1 MEILLILITGT
12 LNVVCFLIGAKV
24 GQTVA
29 RGEEVKLPTVNPIER
44 IRERK
49 DKKEAEWEQDRINTI
64 LQNVESYDGTAN
76 GQREVPRG

>member
-12 LNVVCFLIGAKV
+12 LSAVCFLIGAKV

-29 RGEEVKLPTVNPIER
+29 KGEEIKLPTVNPIER

-64 LQNVESYDGTAN
+64 LQNVESYDGTSN
-76 GQREVPRG
+76 GQKDVPR

>member
-12 LNVVCFLIGAKV
+12 LSVVCFLIGAKV

-29 RGEEVKLPTVNPIER
+29 RGEEVKLPTINPIER

-76 GQREVPRG
+76 GQKDVPRG